1 MQARGNQKFYGRH
14 SLLLPWSVL
23 SPGSSHVERRPL
35 SLASGIQSRPIKRLP
50 LFFISIERG
59 REGGKEGRRRN
70 PELTLGNFVPTH
82 LPCLHG
88 ARGGSVARTDMY
100 RFDICGS
107 VVLYADLAAA
117 PSPAWCSRG
126 DAGIRIRRL
135 WGGNAN
141 MPDQTHSC
149 GSLHAAPTHGG

>member
-59 REGGKEGRRRN
+59 REGGRRN

-126 DAGIRIRRL
+126 DAGIRAFAAF
-135 WGGNAN
+135 GAET
-141 MPDQTHSC
+141 QTC
-149 GSLHAAPTHGG
+149 LIKRTHAAPTHSG